1 MKKLV
6 VVTLTM
12 AMIAFFG
19 YKNTVEAQLDA
30 QQAKIERLETSN
42 RAYYEGMKVQKEEQE
57 RLTRVNEHYANVMLA
72 K

>member
-12 AMIAFFG
+12 AMMAFFG

-30 QQAKIERLETSN
+30 QQAKIEQLSASNAAYFEGMNGLKDEAERLE
-42 RAYYEGMKVQKEEQE
+42 RI
-57 RLTRVNEHYANVMLA
+57 NEHYASIMTA
-72 K
+72 R